1 MALRSGRALPCAAVT
16 AKAVPPQ
23 KVTLTGVPETMLW
36 TLHNRAREAQRP
48 GTFLHDPTC
57 VRLYES
63 IDYDFDR
70 SFGKPDLTHPLR
82 SQLFDRA
89 VRPWLAAHPGGAVVE
104 LAAGLETQFQRCD
117 DGQVQWYCVD
127 LPEAL
132 AVRERLLPATPRCRY
147 IAKSALDLSWLD
159 EIDASR
165 GVCLTAQ
172 GLLMYLEPAAVQQL
186 VTALLA
192 RFAGVELIF
201 DTIPRWFSRKT
212 LQGYHKTQDYRAP
225 RMPWGVDRNELEP
238 LLRSWS
244 PGVESVE
251 LVPFDYAFGTFFS
264 LQRLLS
270 RLPKLR
276 HRVAVVAHVR
286 GRA

>member
-1 MALRSGRALPCAAVT
+1 VT

>member
-1 MALRSGRALPCAAVT
+1 VT

-36 TLHNRAREAQRP
+36 TLHNRAQEARRP
-48 GTFLHDPTC
+48 GTFLPDPEC
-57 VRLYES
+57 VRIYES

-89 VRPWLAAHPGGAVVE
+89 VQPWLAAHPGGAVVE

-127 LPEAL
+127 VPEAL

-147 IAKSALDLSWLD
+147 IARSALDPSWMED
-159 EIDASR
+159 IDASR
-165 GVCLTAQ
+165 GVCVTAQ
-172 GLLMYLEPAAVQQL
+172 GLLMYLEPEAVQQL
-186 VTALLA
+186 VSALLA
-192 RFAGVELIF
+192 RFAGVELVF

-212 LQGYHKTQDYRAP
+212 LQGYHKTEHYRAP
-225 RMPWGVDRNELEP
+225 RMPWGVDQNELEP

-244 PGVESVE
+244 PRVESVE

-270 RLPKLR
+270 RLPWLR
-276 HRVAVVAHVR
+276 HRVAVVAHVC
-286 GRA
+286 GRR